1 MREFPVAYRRMK
13 KKMFG
18 ALAALPVFAA
28 AQEDPVVV
36 TATRTARPSLEI
48 PASVDRVYAED
59 IRQGRP
65 QVNLSESLGAVPGIL
80 VQNRQNY
87 AQDLQVQSRGF
98 GARSTFGVRG
108 IRLIADGIPAS
119 MPDGQ
124 GQAATFALGSAERI
138 EVLRGPFSSM
148 YGNASGG
155 VISVDTEDGPR
166 EPTVWGDVSAGSFDT
181 WRAAVRFGGQ
191 WGRVNGLGDLS
202 RFETD
207 GYREHSAATRE
218 QGNAKL
224 KIGLQD
230 RSSLTLVA
238 NALEQ
243 PDTQDPLGLTRAE
256 YQADPTQATPNAIA
270 FNTRKSI
277 SHQQLGATYNRA
289 FADSRVQAT
298 VYGGQRTVQQFLAI
312 PLATQAAPTN
322 SGGVVDLDRT
332 FSGLAVRYFHDLA
345 RNLRFSLGA
354 EYEQMSEHRRGYVNN
369 FGVQGA
375 LKRDED
381 DTVASTGLYAQAEWL
396 FADRW
401 TVHGGLRSSQVHF
414 RSEDHFIVPGNPDDS
429 GEKSYNATTPVLG
442 LLFRPNER
450 TTFYGTF
457 GRGFETPTFAELA
470 NVNPPATGL
479 NLGLEASRSRHFE
492 AGVKAILPAGV
503 RLNAAVFRIVTENEI
518 VIDQSS
524 GGRTTFRNAGH
535 TDRDGVEIGAETLGA
550 GPWRVRVAYT
560 YLDAVF
566 RESFN
571 TVTGTPAVPVTV
583 PPGSQLPGVPKSVLY
598 GDLRFQ
604 KEQFYAGL
612 EGLYKSRVPVND
624 QNSEFADAY
633 TTLNFVFGLVQVGTR
648 WSISEYVRADNL
660 TDKNYVGSVVVNDAN
675 NRYYEPSPRR
685 SYMLGVQ
692 AKLGF

>member
-1 MREFPVAYRRMK
+1 MK
-13 KKMFG
+13 KNVLG
-18 ALAALPVFAA
+18 ALAALPIAAA
-28 AQEDPVVV
+28 AQEDAVVV
-36 TATRTARPSLEI
+36 TATRNARPSLEI
-48 PASVDRVYAED
+48 PASVDRVYDEE

-98 GARSTFGVRG
+98 GARATFGVRG

-155 VISVDTEDGPR
+155 VISVDTEAG
-166 EPTVWGDVSAGSFDT
+166 PTVPTLWGDVSAGSYGS
-181 WRAAVRFGGQ
+181 WRAAAKFGGQ
-191 WGRVNGLGDLS
+191 WGRLNGLGDLS
-202 RFETD
+202 HFETD

-218 QGNAKL
+218 QANAKL

-238 NALEQ
+238 NALDQ
-243 PDTQDPLGLTRAE
+243 PDTQDPLGLSRAE
-256 YQADPTQATPNAIA
+256 YLADPRQATPNAIA
-270 FNTRKSI
+270 FDTRKSI
-277 SHQQLGATYNRA
+277 SHQQFGAT
-289 FADSRVQAT
+289 FDHGFGGSRLQAT
-298 VYGGQRTVQQFLAI
+298 AYGGQRAVQQFLAI
-312 PLATQAAPTN
+312 PLATQAAATH
-322 SGGVVDLDRT
+322 SGGVVDLDRS
-332 FSGLAVRYFHDLA
+332 FGGLALRYFHEPA
-345 RNLRFSLGA
+345 RTIRFSLGA
-354 EYEQMSEHRRGYVNN
+354 EYEQMSEHRRGFVNN

-381 DTVASTGLYAQAEWL
+381 DTVASTGLYAQAEWK
-396 FADRW
+396 FAEPW
-401 TVHGGLRSSQVHF
+401 TAHGGLRSSHVRF

-429 GEKSYNATTPVLG
+429 GQKSYDATTPVAG
-442 LLFRPNER
+442 LLFRPDDR

-479 NLGLEASRSRHFE
+479 NFALEASRSRHLE
-492 AGVKAILPAGV
+492 AGVKAILPAGLRV
-503 RLNAAVFRIVTENEI
+503 NSAVFRIVTENEI

-524 GGRTTFRNAGH
+524 GGRSTFRNAGH
-535 TDRDGVEIGAETLGA
+535 TDREGVEIGAETLGA
-550 GPWRVRVAYT
+550 GPWFARLAYT

-583 PPGSQLPGVPKSVLY
+583 AAGSQLPGVPKNVLY
-598 GDLRFQ
+598 GELRYQ
-604 KEQFYAGL
+604 KERFYGQL
-612 EGLYKSRVPVND
+612 EALYKARVPVND

-633 TTLNFVFGLVQVGTR
+633 ATLNFVFGLLQGGAR
-648 WSISEYVRADNL
+648 WSISEFVRVDNV

-685 SYMLGVQ
+685 SYLLGVQ
-692 AKLGF
+692 ARLGF

>member
-1 MREFPVAYRRMK
+1 MK
-13 KKMFG
+13 KSVLG
-18 ALAALPVFAA
+18 ALAALPIVAA
-28 AQEDPVVV
+28 AQEDAVVV
-36 TATRTARPSLEI
+36 TATRNPRPSLEI
-48 PASVDRVYAED
+48 PASVDRVYADE

-65 QVNLSESLGAVPGIL
+65 QVNLSESLGGVPGIL

-98 GARSTFGVRG
+98 GARATFGVRG

-155 VISVDTEDGPR
+155 VISVDTEAGPSV
-166 EPTVWGDVSAGSFDT
+166 PTVWGDVSAGSFDS
-181 WRAAVRFGGQ
+181 WRAATRFGGQ

-202 RFETD
+202 HFETD
-207 GYREHSAATRE
+207 GYRDHSAATRE
-218 QGNAKL
+218 QANAKL

-256 YQADPTQATPNAIA
+256 YQADPKQATPNAIA
-270 FNTRKSI
+270 FDTRKSI
-277 SHQQLGATYNRA
+277 SHQQLGATFDHGLSAGRL
-289 FADSRVQAT
+289 QAT
-298 VYGGQRTVQQFLAI
+298 AYGGQRTVQQFLAI
-312 PLATQAAPTN
+312 PLATQAAGTH

-332 FSGLAVRYFHDLA
+332 FGGLALRYFHELA
-345 RNLRFSLGA
+345 RNIRFSLGG

-381 DTVASTGLYAQAEWL
+381 DTVASTGLYAQAEWK
-396 FADRW
+396 FAERW
-401 TVHGGLRSSQVHF
+401 TAHGGVRSSHVRF
-414 RSEDHFIVPGNPDDS
+414 RTEDHFIIPGNPDDS
-429 GEKSYNATTPVLG
+429 GQKSYDATTPVAG

-479 NLGLEASRSRHFE
+479 NFALEASRSRHLE
-492 AGVKAILPAGV
+492 AGAKAILPAGL
-503 RLNAAVFRIVTENEI
+503 RLNAAAFSIVTENEI

-524 GGRTTFRNAGH
+524 GGRSTFRNAGH
-535 TDRDGVEIGAETLGA
+535 TDRKGVEIGAETLGA
-550 GPWRVRVAYT
+550 GPWFGRFAYT
-560 YLDAVF
+560 YLDAAF

-583 PPGSQLPGVPKSVLY
+583 PSGSQLPGVPKSVLY
-598 GDLRFQ
+598 GELRYQ
-604 KEQFYAGL
+604 KERFYGQL
-612 EGLYKSRVPVND
+612 EGLYKARVPVND

-633 TTLNFVFGLVQVGTR
+633 ATLNFVFGLLQGSAR
-648 WSISEYVRADNL
+648 WSISEFVRVDNV

-692 AKLGF
+692 ARLGF

>member
-1 MREFPVAYRRMK
+1 MK
-13 KKMFG
+13 KNLLWVLAVPP
-18 ALAALPVFAA
+18 ALAA

-36 TATRTARPSLEI
+36 TATRTARPSLEV

-65 QVNLSESLGAVPGIL
+65 RVNLSESLGAVPGIL

-98 GARSTFGVRG
+98 GARATFGVRG
-108 IRLIADGIPAS
+108 IRLLADGIPAS

-181 WRAAVRFGGQ
+181 WRAATKFGGQ
-191 WGRVNGLGDLS
+191 WGRVNGLGELS
-202 RFETD
+202 HFDTG
-207 GYREHSAATRE
+207 GYRDHSAATRD
-218 QGNAKL
+218 QANAKL

-230 RSSLTLVA
+230 KSSLTLVA

-256 YQADPTQATPNAIA
+256 YQADATQATPNALA

-277 SHQQLGATYNRA
+277 SHQQLGATFDRT
-289 FADSRVQAT
+289 FTDSRLQAT
-298 VYGGQRTVQQFLAI
+298 AYGGQRTVQQFLAI
-312 PLATQAAPTN
+312 PLATQAAPTH
-322 SGGVVDLDRT
+322 SGGVVDLDRS
-332 FSGLAVRYFHDLA
+332 FSGLAVRYFNDLA

-354 EYEQMSEHRRGYVNN
+354 DYEQMSEHRRGYVNN

-381 DTVASTGLYAQAEWL
+381 DTVASTGLYVQAEWKL
-396 FADRW
+396 ADRW
-401 TVHGGLRSSQVHF
+401 TAHGGLRSSHVRF
-414 RSEDHFIVPGNPDDS
+414 RTQDHFIVPGNPDDS
-429 GEKSYNATTPVLG
+429 GEKSYDATTPVLG

-479 NLGLEASRSRHFE
+479 NFGLEASRSRHLE
-492 AGVKAILPAGV
+492 AGVKAVLPAGL
-503 RLNAAVFRIVTENEI
+503 RLNAALFSIVTENEI
-518 VIDQSS
+518 VVDQSS
-524 GGRTTFRNAGH
+524 GGRSTFRNAGH
-535 TDRDGVEIGAETLGA
+535 TDRDGVELGAETLGT

-583 PPGSQLPGVPKSVLY
+583 PAGSQLPGVPKSVLY
-598 GDLRFQ
+598 GELRFQ
-604 KEQFYAGL
+604 KEQFYAWL
-612 EGLYKSRVPVND
+612 EGLYKARVPVND

-633 TTLNFVFGLVQVGTR
+633 TTLNFVVGLLQGDAR
-648 WSISEYVRADNL
+648 WSVSEFLRVDNL
-660 TDKNYVGSVVVNDAN
+660 SDKNYVGSVVVNDAN

-685 SYMLGVQ
+685 NYTLGIQ
-692 AKLGF
+692 ASLRF